1 MWPSYF
7 AFALPPPGARV
18 ARVLPDVAGIDR
30 EFDYWVPER
39 FGPLAGVG
47 CVVRVDLA
55 GRRVRGWVSAEGVE
69 PPGAS
74 PSSH

>member
-1 MWPSYF
+1 M
-7 AFALPPPGARV
+7 